1 MICLSIWFNS
11 TSLTILIDHGHWTYL
26 LQYVLSEILFVTVIP
41 THRKMLPVTF
51 GWIAFFPS
59 LFFLSISS
67 LEQEDHCIFACCV
80 RDLFLNI
87 FRFTDYNCQPF
98 SVLYS
103 TLFRLVF
110 FSLSCVQ
117 TSWWIHP
124 ASVLWVTNVI
134 LSFLLVSSRDRAIIW
149 NFYLEPNSNIHGFL
163 LIRISK
169 PTIRQQEQ
177 NMIK

>member
-1 MICLSIWFNS
+1 MFSAKIWLQTITRFCLIIAN
-11 TSLTILIDHGHWTYL
+11 GL
-26 LQYVLSEILFVTVIP
+26 LYFKIFVYYSDS
-41 THRKMLPVTF
+41 HAQLMLPVTV

>member
-1 MICLSIWFNS
+1 M
-11 TSLTILIDHGHWTYL
+11 
-26 LQYVLSEILFVTVIP
+26 TV
-41 THRKMLPVTF
+41 

-98 SVLYS
+98 SVLYLYQCFLL
-103 TLFRLVF
+103 TFHLRLNF
-110 FSLSCVQ
+110 PCVQ

>member
-1 MICLSIWFNS
+1 MFHLSFC
-11 TSLTILIDHGHWTYL
+11 L
-26 LQYVLSEILFVTVIP
+26 LQWFPRIVNVTCDCWLNCLLSLPFLPLNILF
-41 THRKMLPVTF
+41 RA
-51 GWIAFFPS
+51 GRS
-59 LFFLSISS
+59 LHFCL
-67 LEQEDHCIFACCV
+67 LCKG
-80 RDLFLNI
+80 
-87 FRFTDYNCQPF
+87 PF
-98 SVLYS
+98 SEYFQIYRLQLS
-103 TLFRLVF
+103 TLFRFVFNPFPSCFLLTFLCSNFLVNT
-110 FSLSCVQ
+110 L
-117 TSWWIHP
+117 P